1 MRSSLRSVL
10 TRLLLFRSM
19 SCGKS
24 RELADRCPSAEVS
37 RTSNNSLKKEVM
49 VMLKVGDK
57 VTVPVK
63 ITQIVEDENGV
74 TYVVIPLKGNAY
86 NNMKIT
92 KDDIQSCV
100 EK

>member
-1 MRSSLRSVL
+1 MRSSLRLVL
-10 TRLLLFRSM
+10 TRLLPFRSM

-24 RELADRCPSAEVS
+24 AERADGCPSAEVS
-37 RTSNNSLKKEVM
+37 KTSNDSLRKEV
-49 VMLKVGDK
+49 VAMLKVGDK

-74 TYVVIPLKGNAY
+74 TYVVIPVKGNAY

-92 KDDIQSCV
+92 KDDIKSYV

>member
-1 MRSSLRSVL
+1 
-10 TRLLLFRSM
+10 
-19 SCGKS
+19 
-24 RELADRCPSAEVS
+24 
-37 RTSNNSLKKEVM
+37 
-49 VMLKVGDK
+49 MLKVGDK

-74 TYVVIPLKGNAY
+74 TYVVIPVKGNAY

-92 KDDIQSCV
+92 KDDIKSYV